1 MRIVYFRQ
9 TVHSFNFTEK
19 DYSILHKY
27 PLNQLGSIYKEHVT
41 TEVDDDINEISEM
54 RDADETEAVPVN
66 VPEQEDCEEPSAKKV
81 KLSEADNAALEERR
95 KQVRLF

>member
-66 VPEQEDCEEPSAKKV
+66 VPEEDCEEPSAKKV